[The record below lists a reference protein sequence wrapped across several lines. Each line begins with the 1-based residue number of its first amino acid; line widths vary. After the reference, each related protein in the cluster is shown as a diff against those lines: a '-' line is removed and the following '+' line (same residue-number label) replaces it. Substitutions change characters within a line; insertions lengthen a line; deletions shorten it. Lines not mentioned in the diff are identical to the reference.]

1 MIMSKVGSNIS
12 FKLRSSWA
20 HSSRLRLC
28 LGFWVFRFLGCLRNS
43 QYCVYLI
50 IECLKRYYL
59 LCFSLV
65 YVLLVLVTFLWLLD
79 LLGLWRVQGGH
90 AHTLSIYMHVF
101 AVTVT
106 VTVYICIYIM
116 HMLLMYVVCMLVLH
130 FMQEL
135 YTNIDA

>member
-1 MIMSKVGSNIS
+1 MG
-12 FKLRSSWA
+12 
-20 HSSRLRLC
+20 C
-28 LGFWVFRFLGCLRNS
+28 GGFRG
-43 QYCVYLI
+43 
-50 IECLKRYYL
+50 
-59 LCFSLV
+59 
-65 YVLLVLVTFLWLLD
+65 D
-79 LLGLWRVQGGH
+79 
-90 AHTLSIYMHVF
+90 TLSIYMHVF